1 MRIHRAALLA
11 LLIAGA
17 PVLSGC
23 ADFDLDKLD
32 VLGLNKKK
40 PLPGERHAL
49 FPQGVPGVTQG
60 IPPELMKGQLQ
71 SQPGA
76 AVPLDNIAERPA
88 EGEQKT
94 AAAPAEEKPKAK
106 PKPRSKKVAARPP
119 RIKMA
124 PQGEAHPEAASAS
137 PAHGAPAQAAQPA
150 QPQGGWPPPANTAA
164 SPWPAPVPAGT
175 FSKQQ

>member
-1 MRIHRAALLA
+1 MRFHRAALLA

-17 PVLSGC
+17 PALSGC

-49 FPQGVPGVTQG
+49 FPEGVPGVTQG
-60 IPPELMKGQLQ
+60 VPPELMKGQAQ

-76 AVPLDNIAERPA
+76 AVPLDNIAQQGA
-88 EGEQKT
+88 ATEQP

-106 PKPRSKKVAARPP
+106 PKPKPKKVAARPQ

-124 PQGEAHPEAASAS
+124 PQEAQPEAASAQ
-137 PAHGAPAQAAQPA
+137 PAQAAPAQAAQQPA
-150 QPQGGWPPPANTAA
+150 GGWTPPPNNTA
-164 SPWPAPVPAGT
+164 SPWPAPVPTGT

>member
-1 MRIHRAALLA
+1 MRIYRTALAALLIGLAPA
-11 LLIAGA
+11 LG
-17 PVLSGC
+17 GC

-40 PLPGERHAL
+40 PLPGERHAV
-49 FPQGVPGVTQG
+49 FPEGVPGVTQG
-60 IPPELMKGQLQ
+60 IPPDLMKGQAQ
-71 SQPGA
+71 SQLGA
-76 AVPLDNIAERPA
+76 AVPLDNIAQQPA

-106 PKPRSKKVAARPP
+106 PKPKPKKVAARPQ
-119 RIKMA
+119 RIKVT
-124 PQGEAHPEAASAS
+124 PQGEAQPDAGSAQ
-137 PAHGAPAQAAQPA
+137 PAQAAPAQAAPA
-150 QPQGGWPPPANTAA
+150 GAWSPPANNEA